1 MLITVAEAEVGR
13 TRPLHLV
20 ALLLLLLSLL
30 LYHVALPPRELAGLN
45 FLLLLLLFV
54 ILFLLL
60 LLLQFEFGL
69 ELPWEVG
76 PGWTSVITNGSN
88 LAAHLDKA
96 PGTP

>member
-20 ALLLLLLSLL
+20 ALLLLSLL

-60 LLLQFEFGL
+60 LLL
-69 ELPWEVG
+69 
-76 PGWTSVITNGSN
+76 
-88 LAAHLDKA
+88 
-96 PGTP
+96 